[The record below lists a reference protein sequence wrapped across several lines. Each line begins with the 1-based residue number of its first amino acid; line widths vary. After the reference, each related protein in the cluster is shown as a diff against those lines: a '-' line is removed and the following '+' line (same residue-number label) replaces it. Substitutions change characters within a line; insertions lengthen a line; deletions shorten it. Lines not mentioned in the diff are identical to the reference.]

1 MQCYIHTL
9 VQKKWSCHSLYF
21 CFKAESNGDSWL
33 WIVDMISHCFTS
45 LFFYDVVVNTQQ
57 WEHNV
62 ITVIGSISNE
72 KDQL

>member
-1 MQCYIHTL
+1 
-9 VQKKWSCHSLYF
+9 
-21 CFKAESNGDSWL
+21 
-33 WIVDMISHCFTS
+33 MISHCFTS